1 MRKSTKQ
8 KQCSLIG
15 PDFEKMCVKLQLFFY
30 LTVPKIRFGTQENCV
45 IETVILSAHN
55 ICFYRVL
62 IFFCNYSLLIGCL
75 NCLTTKGICPFGSKA

>member
-8 KQCSLIG
+8 KQCSLFG
-15 PDFEKMCVKLQLFFY
+15 PDFEKNVCKIAVIFY

-55 ICFYRVL
+55 ICFCRVL
-62 IFFCNYSLLIGCL
+62 IFFCNYALLSG
-75 NCLTTKGICPFGSKA
+75 T